1 MKHALSLFFL
11 LISLYVAGQGSVV
24 LNNQPFQIDR
34 KPDSAVL
41 GQLERQVGFGSMH
54 PRGKEMLYW
63 INILRRNPPAFKD
76 RYVRPFLQQFPEA
89 NSPEAK
95 SLASDLDNTLSLSD
109 LSFNPLLQP
118 HAQDH
123 ADFLAQKGAIT
134 HTGKGGKSFQ
144 MRMLAAGVETCAGEN
159 LFDGQDDALMALI
172 LLLIDK
178 GVPGAGHRQALLNPQ
193 FNKIAV
199 GISFF
204 DQNRMVVVQQFSCG
218 G

>member
-1 MKHALSLFFL
+1 MKHTVFFFL
-11 LISLYVAGQGSVV
+11 LLMGLNVAGQGSVV

-34 KPDSAVL
+34 KPDSGVL
-41 GQLERQVGFGSMH
+41 GKLERQAGFGSIH

-63 INILRRNPPAFKD
+63 INVFRRNPRAFQE

-89 NSPEAK
+89 HSPEAK
-95 SLASDLDNTLSLSD
+95 SLAHDLDNASSLSELD
-109 LSFNPLLQP
+109 IAQALMPY
-118 HAQDH
+118 AQDH

-134 HTGKGGKSFQ
+134 HTGRGGKSFQ
-144 MRMLAAGVETCAGEN
+144 KRMLEAGVENCAGEN

-193 FNKIAV
+193 FNRIAI
-199 GISFF
+199 GISYF

-218 G
+218 E